1 MSLGPHLTQNQLIE
15 HLYCSMEGA
24 AAHLT
29 ECAECRTRFAA
40 IEQTRE
46 SHAKELVPTD
56 DYFQRQRH
64 IIVERTGQ
72 TSASILGSVWVPVAL
87 SVALAVSLLVA
98 KAFAPAAALE
108 SAVQDVEIIEI
119 LEPGWFDETY
129 TVMRVAEPRA
139 ASPIIDLFS
148 QQPVVE

>member
-15 HLYCSMEGA
+15 HLYCSIEGS

-46 SHAKELVPTD
+46 SDAKEIVPTND
-56 DYFQRQRH
+56 FFQWQRH
-64 IIVERTGQ
+64 VIVERTGQ

-98 KAFAPAAALE
+98 KAFAPPALE
-108 SAVQDVEIIEI
+108 SAIQDVEIIDI

-139 ASPIIDLFS
+139 ASPIVDLFS